1 MKATESYSPA
11 EGWMSKAGGRV
22 GGWGMAPGRGHC
34 DEQPHELLEP
44 GLGQ

>member
-22 GGWGMAPGRGHC
+22 RGGMAPGRGHC